1 MYDKPLLQFEMQQG
15 FFVVQYR
22 KGLSGKRL
30 IREKAYQGQ
39 KPGHQK
45 NAGQQGG
52 LLYRH
57 LLILDLLST
66 VT

>member
-45 NAGQQGG
+45 NAGQQGACFTG
-52 LLYRH
+52 IYLLWIYY
-57 LLILDLLST
+57 L
-66 VT
+66 